1 MMNFNE
7 QFDLYL
13 NSVNNYLHSLLD
25 AQQGEIY
32 DAMRYSLYAGGKRI
46 RPILSLAVSDS
57 LNGDFDAALCYGSA
71 IEMIHTYSL
80 IHDDL
85 PCMDNDDLRR
95 GKPTNHIV
103 FGENM
108 AVLAG
113 DALLNFACE
122 SIINSNAGTDEMKL
136 LAIKEIFEAS
146 GCFGMIGGQVIDLR
160 GESQRLEFGQL
171 LRLHRLKTGALI
183 KCAAALGALAAGYGR
198 ESSEYGEAVA
208 YAEGI
213 GLAFQVIDDI
223 LDVTAD
229 EGELGKTVGSDAAR
243 GKTTFLSYFDV
254 AGAAEYARELTDTA
268 VSAVSRWQKSET
280 LTELAY
286 YLLDRKN

>member
-1 MMNFNE
+1 MMNFNK

-13 NSVNNYLHSLLD
+13 NSVNNYLHSLLN

-146 GCFGMIGGQVIDLR
+146 GCFGMIGGQVLDIRSENKKITEDELKI
-160 GESQRLEFGQL
+160 
-171 LRLHRLKTGALI
+171 LHKKKTGALI
-183 KCAAALGALAAGYGR
+183 KAASRVGAISAGTPLDLFD
-198 ESSEYGEAVA
+198 V
-208 YAEGI
+208 YAESV
-213 GLAFQVIDDI
+213 GLAFQIRDDI
-223 LDVTAD
+223 LDVEGNVETFGKPIHSD
-229 EGELGKTVGSDAAR
+229 EKNN
-243 GKTTFLSYFDV
+243 KTTYVSLYGIDGAKRKLAQETDKALESISFLGSKGEFL
-254 AGAAEYARELTDTA
+254 REFAL
-268 VSAVSRWQKSET
+268 
-280 LTELAY
+280 
-286 YLLDRKN
+286 YLLNREN

>member
-1 MMNFNE
+1 MMNFNK

-13 NSVNNYLHSLLD
+13 KSVNNYLHSLLD

-146 GCFGMIGGQVIDLR
+146 GCFGMIGGQVLDIRSENKKITEDELKI
-160 GESQRLEFGQL
+160 
-171 LRLHRLKTGALI
+171 LHKKKTGALI
-183 KCAAALGALAAGYGR
+183 KAASRVGAISAGTPLDLFDVYA
-198 ESSEYGEAVA
+198 EAV
-208 YAEGI
+208 
-213 GLAFQVIDDI
+213 GLAFQIRDDI
-223 LDVTAD
+223 LDVEGNVETFGKPIHSD
-229 EGELGKTVGSDAAR
+229 EKNN
-243 GKTTFLSYFDV
+243 KTTYVSLYGIDGAKRKLAQETDKALESISFLGSKGEFL
-254 AGAAEYARELTDTA
+254 REFAL
-268 VSAVSRWQKSET
+268 
-280 LTELAY
+280 
-286 YLLDRKN
+286 YLLNREN

>member
-122 SIINSNAGTDEMKL
+122 SIINSNAGNDEMKL

-146 GCFGMIGGQVIDLR
+146 GCLGMIGGQVLDIRSENKEITEDELKI
-160 GESQRLEFGQL
+160 
-171 LRLHRLKTGALI
+171 LHKKKTGALI
-183 KCAAALGALAAGYGR
+183 KAASRVGAISAGTPLDLFD
-198 ESSEYGEAVA
+198 V
-208 YAEGI
+208 YAESV
-213 GLAFQVIDDI
+213 GLAFQIRDDI
-223 LDVTAD
+223 LDVEGNVETFGKPIHSD
-229 EGELGKTVGSDAAR
+229 EKNN
-243 GKTTFLSYFDV
+243 KTTYVSLYGIDGAKRKLAQETDKALESISFLGSKGEFL
-254 AGAAEYARELTDTA
+254 REFAL
-268 VSAVSRWQKSET
+268 
-280 LTELAY
+280 
-286 YLLDRKN
+286 YLLNREN

>member
-13 NSVNNYLHSLLD
+13 KSVNNYLHSLLD

-146 GCFGMIGGQVIDLR
+146 GCFGMIGGQVLDIRSENKKITEDELKI
-160 GESQRLEFGQL
+160 
-171 LRLHRLKTGALI
+171 LHKKKTGALI
-183 KCAAALGALAAGYGR
+183 KAASRVGAISAGTPLDLFDVYA
-198 ESSEYGEAVA
+198 EAV
-208 YAEGI
+208 
-213 GLAFQVIDDI
+213 GLAFQIRDDI
-223 LDVTAD
+223 LDVEGNVETFGKPIHSD
-229 EGELGKTVGSDAAR
+229 EKNN
-243 GKTTFLSYFDV
+243 KTTYVSLYGIDGAKRKLAQETDKALESISFLGSKGEFL
-254 AGAAEYARELTDTA
+254 REFAL
-268 VSAVSRWQKSET
+268 
-280 LTELAY
+280 
-286 YLLDRKN
+286 YLLNREN

>member
-1 MMNFNE
+1 MMNFNK

-13 NSVNNYLHSLLD
+13 NSVNNYLHSLLN

-146 GCFGMIGGQVIDLR
+146 GCFGMIGGQVLDIRSENKEITEDELKI
-160 GESQRLEFGQL
+160 
-171 LRLHRLKTGALI
+171 LHKKKTGALI
-183 KCAAALGALAAGYGR
+183 KAASRVGAISAGTPLDLFD
-198 ESSEYGEAVA
+198 V
-208 YAEGI
+208 YAESV
-213 GLAFQVIDDI
+213 GLAFQIRDDI
-223 LDVTAD
+223 LDVEGNVETFGKPIHSD
-229 EGELGKTVGSDAAR
+229 EKNN
-243 GKTTFLSYFDV
+243 KTTYVSLYGIDGAKRKLAQETDKALESISFLGSKGEFL
-254 AGAAEYARELTDTA
+254 REFAL
-268 VSAVSRWQKSET
+268 
-280 LTELAY
+280 
-286 YLLDRKN
+286 YLLNREN

>member
-1 MMNFNE
+1 MMNFNQ

-13 NSVNNYLHSLLD
+13 DSVNTYLHSLLD
-25 AQQGEIY
+25 AGEGEIY

-46 RPILSLAVSDS
+46 RPILSLAVCDS
-57 LNGDFDAALCYGSA
+57 LSGEFDAALCYGSA

-122 SIINSNAGTDEMKL
+122 SVINSSSGTDRMKL
-136 LAIKEIFEAS
+136 SAIKEIFEAS
-146 GCFGMIGGQVIDLR
+146 GAFGMIGGQVIDIRSENKAITEDELKI
-160 GESQRLEFGQL
+160 
-171 LRLHRLKTGALI
+171 LHKKKTGALI
-183 KCAAALGALAAGYGR
+183 KAAARVGVISAGEKISLFDEYSDAL
-198 ESSEYGEAVA
+198 
-208 YAEGI
+208 
-213 GLAFQVIDDI
+213 GLAFQIRDDI
-223 LDVTAD
+223 LDVEGNVKTFGKPILSD
-229 EGELGKTVGSDAAR
+229 EKNH
-243 GKTTFLSYFDV
+243 KTTYVSLYGIDGAKRKLTQETDKALESISFLGDKGEFL
-254 AGAAEYARELTDTA
+254 REFAL
-268 VSAVSRWQKSET
+268 
-280 LTELAY
+280 
-286 YLLDRKN
+286 YLLNREN

>member
-7 QFDLYL
+7 RFDLYL
-13 NSVNNYLHSLLD
+13 NSVNNYLHSLLE
-25 AQQGEIY
+25 AEQGEIY

-57 LNGDFDAALCYGSA
+57 LNGDFNAALCYGSA

-122 SIINSNAGTDEMKL
+122 SIINSNAGTDKMKL

-146 GCFGMIGGQVIDLR
+146 GCLGMIGGQVLDIRSENKKITEDELKI
-160 GESQRLEFGQL
+160 
-171 LRLHRLKTGALI
+171 LHKKKTGALI
-183 KCAAALGALAAGYGR
+183 KAASRVGVISAGKDINLFDDY
-198 ESSEYGEAVA
+198 SEA
-208 YAEGI
+208 I
-213 GLAFQVIDDI
+213 GLAFQIRDDI
-223 LDVTAD
+223 LDVEGNVETFGKPIKSD
-229 EGELGKTVGSDAAR
+229 EKNN
-243 GKTTFLSYFDV
+243 KTTYVSLYGVDGAKCKLAQETDKALESISFLGEKGEV
-254 AGAAEYARELTDTA
+254 LREFAL
-268 VSAVSRWQKSET
+268 
-280 LTELAY
+280 
-286 YLLDRKN
+286 YLLNREN

>member
-13 NSVNNYLHSLLD
+13 NSVNNYLHSLLN

-146 GCFGMIGGQVIDLR
+146 GCFGMIGGQVLDIRSENKEITEDELKI
-160 GESQRLEFGQL
+160 
-171 LRLHRLKTGALI
+171 LHKKKTGALI
-183 KCAAALGALAAGYGR
+183 KAASRVGAISAGTPLDLFD
-198 ESSEYGEAVA
+198 V
-208 YAEGI
+208 YAESV
-213 GLAFQVIDDI
+213 GLAFQIRDDI
-223 LDVTAD
+223 LDVEGNVETFGKPIHSD
-229 EGELGKTVGSDAAR
+229 EKNN
-243 GKTTFLSYFDV
+243 KTTYVSLYGIDGAKRKLAQETDKALESISFLGSKGEFL
-254 AGAAEYARELTDTA
+254 REFAL
-268 VSAVSRWQKSET
+268 
-280 LTELAY
+280 
-286 YLLDRKN
+286 YLLNREN

>member
-1 MMNFNE
+1 MNFNKQYE
-7 QFDLYL
+7 TYL
-13 NSVNNYLHSLLD
+13 NSVNSYLHSLLD
-25 AQQGEIY
+25 FGQGEIY

-57 LNGDFDAALCYGSA
+57 LNGEFNAALCFGSA

-122 SIINSNAGTDEMKL
+122 SIINSNAGNNKMKL

-146 GCFGMIGGQVIDLR
+146 GCNGMIGGQVIDIRSENKIITEDELKI
-160 GESQRLEFGQL
+160 
-171 LRLHRLKTGALI
+171 LHKNKTGALI
-183 KCAAALGALAAGYGR
+183 KASARVGVISAG
-198 ESSEYGEAVA
+198 ESLNLFDEYSEA
-208 YAEGI
+208 I
-213 GLAFQVIDDI
+213 GLAFQIRDDI
-223 LDVTAD
+223 LDVEGNIETFGKPIKSD
-229 EGELGKTVGSDAAR
+229 EKNN
-243 GKTTFLSYFDV
+243 KTTYVSLYGIDGAKRKLAQETDKALESISFLGSKGEFL
-254 AGAAEYARELTDTA
+254 REFAL
-268 VSAVSRWQKSET
+268 
-280 LTELAY
+280 
-286 YLLDRKN
+286 YLLNREN

>member
-1 MMNFNE
+1 MNFNE
-7 QFDLYL
+7 QYDLYL
-13 NSVNNYLHSLLD
+13 KSVNNYLHSLLD

-57 LNGDFDAALCYGSA
+57 LNGDSDLALCFGSA

-108 AVLAG
+108 AVLSG

-122 SIINSNAGTDEMKL
+122 SIVNSNAGTDKMKL
-136 LAIKEIFEAS
+136 SAIKEIFEAS
-146 GCFGMIGGQVIDLR
+146 GCLGMIGGQVLDIHSENKKITEDELKC
-160 GESQRLEFGQL
+160 
-171 LRLHRLKTGALI
+171 LHKKKTGALI
-183 KCAAALGALAAGYGR
+183 KAAARVGVISAEEKISLFD
-198 ESSEYGEAVA
+198 E
-208 YAEGI
+208 YAESV
-213 GLAFQVIDDI
+213 GLAFQIRDDI
-223 LDVTAD
+223 LDIEGNVETFGKPIMSD
-229 EGELGKTVGSDAAR
+229 EKNN
-243 GKTTFLSYFDV
+243 KTTYVSLYGLDGAKQRLAQETDKALESIRFLGSRGEFL
-254 AGAAEYARELTDTA
+254 REFAL
-268 VSAVSRWQKSET
+268 
-280 LTELAY
+280 
-286 YLLDRKN
+286 YLLNREN

>member
-13 NSVNNYLHSLLD
+13 NSVNNYLHSLLN

-146 GCFGMIGGQVIDLR
+146 GCFGMIGGQVLDIRSENKKITEDELKI
-160 GESQRLEFGQL
+160 
-171 LRLHRLKTGALI
+171 LHKKKTGALI
-183 KCAAALGALAAGYGR
+183 KAASRVGAISAGTPLDLFD
-198 ESSEYGEAVA
+198 V
-208 YAEGI
+208 YAESV
-213 GLAFQVIDDI
+213 GLAFQIRDDI
-223 LDVTAD
+223 LDVEGNVETFGKPIHSD
-229 EGELGKTVGSDAAR
+229 EKNN
-243 GKTTFLSYFDV
+243 KTTYVSLYGIDGAKRKLAQETDKALESISFLGSKGEFL
-254 AGAAEYARELTDTA
+254 REFAL
-268 VSAVSRWQKSET
+268 
-280 LTELAY
+280 
-286 YLLDRKN
+286 YLLNREN